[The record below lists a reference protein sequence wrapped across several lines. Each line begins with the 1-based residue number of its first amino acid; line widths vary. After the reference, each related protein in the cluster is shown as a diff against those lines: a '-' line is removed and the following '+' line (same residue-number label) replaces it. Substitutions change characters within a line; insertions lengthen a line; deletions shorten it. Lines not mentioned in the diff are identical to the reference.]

1 VEVKLDAE
9 EIREASA
16 SDGPAPQANC
26 RPPVILMIRLSLF
39 LTCPGALSSR
49 ILSQIIDAGSIL
61 SGIILEIASVCALG
75 F

>member
-1 VEVKLDAE
+1 MLKKFEKQLLLMDLLLKLIA
-9 EIREASA
+9 A
-16 SDGPAPQANC
+16 
-26 RPPVILMIRLSLF
+26 PPVILMIRLSLF